1 MYSQPQVYV
10 PAAPV
15 VTAPAQPAEKA
26 LLVFHLP
33 EDAEIYFFEQ
43 KMALEGATRT
53 FNSPELEA
61 GQAYAY
67 PIRVELQRDGKT
79 YETSVQQQV
88 HSGQRIELT
97 VQFDEAAGQLS
108 LKAGAPVSST
118 VAQR

>member
-1 MYSQPQVYV
+1 MYSQPRVYM

-15 VTAPAQPAEKA
+15 VTAPARPAEKA

-33 EDAEIYFFEQ
+33 EDAEVYFFDQ
-43 KMALEGATRT
+43 KMMLEGATRT
-53 FNSPELEA
+53 FNSPALEA

-67 PIRVELQRDGKT
+67 PIRVALQRDGKT
-79 YETSVQQQV
+79 YEASAQQLV

-108 LKAGAPVSST
+108 LKAGAPVAST